1 MQKLQRITKDV
12 EADRQDARDTLI
24 SRGDVLDLIDR
35 AFAEYDR
42 VMVEDWRNVTDFL
55 AMPWWR
61 RWWFTLTDWRARWQR
76 SA

>member
-55 AMPWWR
+55 AMPWWGR
-61 RWWFTLTDWRARWQR
+61 LWFTLTDWRARWQR